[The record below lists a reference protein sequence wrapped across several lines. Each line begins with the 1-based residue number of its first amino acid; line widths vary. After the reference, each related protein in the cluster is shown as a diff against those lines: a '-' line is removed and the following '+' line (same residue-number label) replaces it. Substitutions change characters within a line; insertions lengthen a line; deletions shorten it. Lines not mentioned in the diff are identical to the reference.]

1 MVDFPAKVQLLLLA
15 KADPDIEGPDVQT
28 PLFDAAY
35 GGSAWMCRFQII
47 LFFFLNLWIIE
58 INLLMQN
65 GDAFRYVWFP
75 WIVGLCLQLVSCLF
89 GCHEVLMWS
98 ATITSCR
105 TSGSGSMFGG
115 AEVGTKRY
123 NPELHMTTR
132 QLKTYDAP
140 KFLKAVVSTLGSA
153 T

>member
-1 MVDFPAKVQLLLLA
+1 MNSW
-15 KADPDIEGPDVQT
+15 T
-28 PLFDAAY
+28 LFTACIV
-35 GGSAWMCRFQII
+35 S
-47 LFFFLNLWIIE
+47 LWT
-58 INLLMQN
+58 
-65 GDAFRYVWFP
+65 
-75 WIVGLCLQLVSCLF
+75 
-89 GCHEVLMWS
+89 
-98 ATITSCR
+98 TITSCR

>member
-1 MVDFPAKVQLLLLA
+1 
-15 KADPDIEGPDVQT
+15 
-28 PLFDAAY
+28 
-35 GGSAWMCRFQII
+35 
-47 LFFFLNLWIIE
+47 
-58 INLLMQN
+58 
-65 GDAFRYVWFP
+65 
-75 WIVGLCLQLVSCLF
+75 
-89 GCHEVLMWS
+89 
-98 ATITSCR
+98 
-105 TSGSGSMFGG
+105 MFGG